1 MAQRVRWRLKACS
14 STTPQGFHR
23 SRLTI
28 SGAMSANALTR
39 QYPATQDLFDQ
50 LQIDRRF
57 EGYESVEELAWRHGM
72 DVAQFLEQLQQ
83 EAMRSVF
90 KSKNSKTEEENEEI

>member
-1 MAQRVRWRLKACS
+1 MAQRVRWRLNAHLT
-14 STTPQGFHR
+14 TTPQGFHR

-28 SGAMSANALTR
+28 SGAMSANAIAR
-39 QYPATQDLFDQ
+39 RYPATQTLFEQ

-72 DVAQFLEQLQQ
+72 ELSQFIAQLRQT
-83 EAMRSVF
+83 AMRF
-90 KSKNSKTEEENEEI
+90 PIP

>member
-1 MAQRVRWRLKACS
+1 MAQKVRWRLKAHLT
-14 STTPQGFHR
+14 TTPQGFHR

-28 SGAMSANALTR
+28 SGTMSANAIAR
-39 QYPATQDLFDQ
+39 RYPETQTLFEQ

-72 DVAQFLEQLQQ
+72 ELSQFIEQLR
-83 EAMRSVF
+83 RSATRLPI
-90 KSKNSKTEEENEEI
+90 S